1 MDNFSHS
8 YFSDPF
14 PYLSSLGP
22 LEEPEASPIV
32 SVGSSTTSR
41 PCNLPDEAVLLASSN
56 PKKRAGRKK
65 FSETRHP
72 VFRGKAAAEA
82 AEAFRPAEREEDV
95 KEEECGV
102 AAWPEEA
109 FYMDEEADFGM
120 SGSLANLAEGLMMP
134 PPRYVGGDRGY
145 NYDRDELEFCAEVSL
160 WSYSAQF

>member
-1 MDNFSHS
+1 MDSFSHS

-32 SVGSSTTSR
+32 SEGSSTTSR
-41 PCNLPDEAVLLASSN
+41 PCNLPDAAVLLASSN

-72 VFRGKAAAEA
+72 KAAAEA

-120 SGSLANLAEGLMMP
+120 SGSLANLAE
-134 PPRYVGGDRGY
+134 
-145 NYDRDELEFCAEVSL
+145 VS
-160 WSYSAQF
+160 SAQNSSLSRS